1 MVIARDPRDVVNSFR
16 KITIAPGHDYL
27 IALFNAID
35 IVDKTGIFK
44 EVSGKCSLPYIRKF
58 KAQYRGGGSKITDFL
73 GLDFEGQML
82 DPSAYTDHFGKPWDD
97 NKVVHNPTKKTSCG
111 GRAVEK

>member
-35 IVDKTGIFK
+35 IVDKGL
-44 EVSGKCSLPYIRKF
+44 EYSQKF
-58 KAQYRGGGSKITDFL
+58 REMFTSTFENLKLNTEGGSKNNRLSRIGFRR
-73 GLDFEGQML
+73 
-82 DPSAYTDHFGKPWDD
+82 SNA
-97 NKVVHNPTKKTSCG
+97 
-111 GRAVEK
+111 